1 MKPHLYV
8 TRRLILRGS
17 AVLGSAVVLAA
28 CADSD
33 PAPGSTA
40 GGATASPDR
49 SEPCSLTGGIDA
61 VEWTIEVGPAVVT
74 EGVTLVHMR
83 LFPTEGEEVLGTSVF
98 SSFLVPGDFIGAIR
112 LLDLPGAGYY
122 RESGGSSDGVFSA
135 VSADKPLE
143 LNPLFPAVPEGTKEV
158 TVFLPSFGVFSRVPV
173 VSSTDVFDV
182 DAALAASSPDLGD
195 GGPYPLQSLIGAADG
210 SAETHEGED
219 TTTVVVSGDVTFAS
233 DSAEL
238 SEQADTVLASVT
250 EQVTRYPSGGSLA
263 ITGHTDDVDSDAH
276 NQDLSQRRAQ
286 AVADRLAQLASL
298 SAWSVSVVGKGE
310 SEPRVA
316 NDSDENRAAN
326 RRVEVVLTPTDAS
339 EGEEKPAPAAAGE
352 LPDPGGPVGTGKDG
366 VDVSYKDATLHVSM
380 DQVVRADGCLM
391 GRVLVS
397 TDQSVSFSLD
407 AFHMP
412 RQWQTHWGPV
422 ETHVCS
428 LTLLKGGTRYMPLQA
443 LIDTTLWP
451 VTDRGL
457 SGFDG
462 PGAPT
467 PLPVVWPDTGEDTVT
482 LDLPG
487 NGDGAIAL
495 RLTGI
500 PVVEA

>member
-1 MKPHLYV
+1 MKTPLHV

-17 AVLGSAVVLAA
+17 ATLGSAAVLAA

-33 PAPGSTA
+33 PAPGSGA
-40 GGATASPDR
+40 GGATASPDQ
-49 SEPCSLTGGIDA
+49 SEPRSLTGGIDA

-83 LFPTEGEEVLGTSVF
+83 LFPTEGEKALGTSVF
-98 SSFLVPGDFIGAIR
+98 SSFNVPGDFIGGIR
-112 LLDLPGAGYY
+112 LLDLAGAGYY
-122 RESGGSSDGVFSA
+122 RESGGSTDGVVSA
-135 VSADKPLE
+135 VSADEPLE
-143 LNPLFPAVPEGTKEV
+143 LNPLFPAVPEGTKHV
-158 TVFLPSFGVFSRVPV
+158 TLFLPSFGVFPRVPV

-182 DAALAASSPDLGD
+182 KAALAASSPDLED

-210 SAETHEGED
+210 SAETQEAED

-233 DSAEL
+233 DSTEL

-250 EQVTRYPSGGSLA
+250 EQVKRYPSGGGLV

-286 AVADRLAQLASL
+286 AVADRLGQLVSL
-298 SAWSVSVVGKGE
+298 KSWTTSVVGKGE

-316 NDSDENRAAN
+316 NDSDENRAVN
-326 RRVEVVLTPTDAS
+326 RRVEVVLTPTDPS
-339 EGEEKPAPAAAGE
+339 EGEEKPAPAAVGE
-352 LPDPGGPVGTGKDG
+352 LPDPAGPVGTGKDG

-380 DQVVRADGCLM
+380 DQVVRADGCLV

-397 TDQSVSFSLD
+397 TDQFVALSQG

-412 RQWQTHWGPV
+412 PQWQAHWGPV

-428 LTLLKGGTRYMPLQA
+428 LTLLKGGTRYMPMQTT
-443 LIDTTLWP
+443 IDRILWP
-451 VTDRGL
+451 VTDRSVSHL
-457 SGFDG
+457 DG
-462 PGAPT
+462 PGAPS

-495 RLTGI
+495 RLTDI